1 MNWIWKTTQEA
12 EQEPIRRTW
21 IKGQKRQ
28 QKQEKPTDKQIK
40 EYIQEY
46 LHNKI
51 QLRHLI
57 KNKDILSPNGQKRY
71 KQTKNRQKELNKI
84 LTQNGVKL

>member
-1 MNWIWKTTQEA
+1 MNWIWKTTYEA
-12 EQEPIRRTW
+12 EQEPPQRTW

-28 QKQEKPTDKQIK
+28 QEQEKPTDKQIK
-40 EYIQEY
+40 KYIQEY
-46 LHNKI
+46 LHNQI

-71 KQTKNRQKELNKI
+71 LKVKERQKELNKI
-84 LTQNGVKL
+84 LTKNGVKI